1 VTQAN
6 FEQENQENLE
16 EKSLEKEYGRLTR
29 RYKKLERDYRA
40 LSAIHEQTE
49 RLRDANE
56 AAKELSNFYNR
67 LLLKN
72 TPAITFMIDLETRF
86 VLGSEKTMDF
96 LGYSDA
102 REMVGVDFSTLFSK
116 AMSDAWVS
124 ETRQRCVSVMRNKQ
138 ALGYEEKVTPTN
150 GMETAFQVTIAP
162 AEENEDICRG
172 AVVVMN
178 DVRELLSAREAAE
191 RASVAKGAFLANM
204 SHEMRTPMN
213 AIIGM
218 TSIAKSSADPER
230 KDYCLQ
236 KIEDASTHLLG
247 VINDILDMS
256 KIEANKL
263 ELCFADFDFE
273 RMLQKV
279 VNVINFKVDEKHQV
293 FTVHIGKYI
302 PRCLVGDD
310 QRLAQV
316 ITTLL
321 SNAVKFTP
329 EKGSITLNARLL
341 KEEDGVYTIQIEVT
355 DSGIGISL
363 EQQSRLFTSFEQAE
377 TGTSR
382 KFGGTGLGLAISKRI
397 VEMMGGTIWIES
409 ELGHGSTFA
418 FTIQAQRGSGE
429 QRSLLAP
436 GVNWNTIRVLA
447 VDDTP
452 EIREH
457 FLEIAHRLGLACDIA
472 ASGDE
477 ACEMIERNGSY
488 DMYFVDWSMPGM
500 DGVELSRQIREKG
513 KGNFVI
519 TMISATEWSFIEK
532 EARAAGVNKFLPKP
546 LFPSSIADCIN
557 DCLAT
562 SAPETEPGVQEDGD
576 ARFEGRRILLAEDV
590 EINREIV
597 LALLEPTAL
606 TIDCAEN
613 GAEALRLF
621 SANPDR
627 YDVIFMDVQMPE
639 MDGYEATR
647 RIRALDAQEALRVP
661 IIAMT
666 ANVFREDVEKCIAAG
681 MNDHVGK
688 PLDFDEVLDKLRRYL
703 PH

>member
-6 FEQENQENLE
+6 FEQEN
-16 EKSLEKEYGRLTR
+16 KEYSRLVR
-29 RYKKLERDYRA
+29 QYKKLERDYRA
-40 LSAIHEQTE
+40 LSAMHEQTQ

-72 TPAITFMIDLETRF
+72 TPAVTFMLDLQMRF
-86 VLGSEKTMDF
+86 VLGSEKTVEF
-96 LGYSDA
+96 LGYDDM
-102 REMVGVDFSTLFSK
+102 REMVGVDFSELFSK
-116 AMSDAWVS
+116 TMPGDWVS
-124 ETRQRCVSVMRNKQ
+124 GTCQRCLSVMQNGQ
-138 ALGYEEKVTPTN
+138 SLGYREKVTPKN
-150 GMETAFQVTIAP
+150 GKEAAFQVTVAP
-162 AEENEDICRG
+162 AEENDGVRRG
-172 AVVVMN
+172 VVVVMN
-178 DVRELLSAREAAE
+178 DVMELLRARENAE
-191 RASVAKGAFLANM
+191 RASMAKGAFLANM

-218 TSIAKSSADPER
+218 TSIAKSSSDAER

-279 VNVINFKVDEKHQV
+279 VNVINFKVDEKHQM
-293 FTVHIGKYI
+293 FTVYIGKYV

-316 ITTLL
+316 ITNLL

-341 KEEDGVYTIQIEVT
+341 REKDGVCTIQIEVT
-355 DSGIGISL
+355 DSGIGISP

-377 TGTSR
+377 TGTAR

-397 VEMMGGTIWIES
+397 VEMMGGKIWIES
-409 ELGHGSTFA
+409 ELGRGSTFA
-418 FTIQAQRGSGE
+418 FTIQARRSTGE

-436 GVNWNTIRVLA
+436 GVNWDTIRVLA

-457 FLEIAHRLGLACDIA
+457 FLEITHRLGLTCDIA
-472 ASGDE
+472 ANGEE
-477 ACEMIERNGSY
+477 ACSMIEQNGSY
-488 DMYFVDWSMPGM
+488 DMYFIDWNMPGM
-500 DGVELSRQIREKG
+500 DGVELSRQIRDKG
-513 KGNFVI
+513 KGKFVI
-519 TMISATEWSFIEK
+519 TMISATEWSLIEK

-546 LFPSSIADCIN
+546 LFAYAIADCIN
-557 DCLAT
+557 DCLAA
-562 SAPETEPGVQEDGD
+562 SAPETSSAAQEYAGVH
-576 ARFEGRRILLAEDV
+576 FEGRQILLAEDV

-606 TIDCAEN
+606 AIDCAEN
-613 GAEALRLF
+613 GAEALKLF
-621 SANPDR
+621 SADPGR
-627 YDVIFMDVQMPE
+627 YDMIFMDVQMPE

-647 RIRALDAQEALRVP
+647 RIRALDALEALRVP